1 MELVDNFVQ
10 FSVTLLGFCLS
21 GMRYLKGRKQA
32 YFLLTC
38 FYGCF
43 ALGSLYWTLYL
54 FLFSKTPQVFYVSE
68 FGWVA
73 SVIFLSILQY
83 SLSSAEE
90 RRLCV
95 PKGADCLSD
104 RHSLMYILLHLWGCS
119 LESALVRHDDCCF
132 LSCDTGAYLR
142 ANADGSGTAA
152 AIFPYR
158 GAVLCGGGI
167 YPLDFRLLPAG
178 GFGFLPLLWV

>member
-1 MELVDNFVQ
+1 MELADNFVQ

-43 ALGSLYWTLYL
+43 ALGSLYWTLHL

-90 RRLCV
+90 RGFVCRRARIAFLIGVPLC
-95 PKGADCLSD
+95 
-104 RHSLMYILLHLWGCS
+104 IFLHLWGYS

-132 LSCDTGAYLR
+132 LLCDTGACLC
-142 ANADGSGTAA
+142 ADADGSGAAA

-167 YPLDFRLLPAG
+167 YPLDFRLLPTG
-178 GFGFLPLLWV
+178 GFGFLPLLRV

>member
-1 MELVDNFVQ
+1 MELADNFVQ

-90 RRLCV
+90 RGFVCRRARIAFLIGIPLCIFYCTFGDV
-95 PKGADCLSD
+95 L
-104 RHSLMYILLHLWGCS
+104 
-119 LESALVRHDDCCF
+119 
-132 LSCDTGAYLR
+132 YLR
-142 ANADGSGTAA
+142 ANADGSGAAA

>member
-1 MELVDNFVQ
+1 MELADNFVQ

-43 ALGSLYWTLYL
+43 ALGSLYWTLHL

-90 RRLCV
+90 RGFVCR
-95 PKGADCLSD
+95 
-104 RHSLMYILLHLWGCS
+104 ILLHLWGCS
-119 LESALVRHDDCCF
+119 FEPALVRHDDCRF
-132 LSCDTGAYLR
+132 LSCDTGAYLC
-142 ANADGSGTAA
+142 ANADGSGAAA

-167 YPLDFRLLPAG
+167 YPLDFRLLPTG
-178 GFGFLPLLWV
+178 GFGFLPLLRV